1 MPQES
6 KFIKAWLAIIAILGW
21 FALAA
26 QFYININS
34 KAAPLPEIITRYF
47 SYFTLDTNIIVALCC
62 SFLLLSPASG
72 LGRFFSRPSTQTAIS
87 IYILIVG
94 IVYNVILRFL
104 WAPQGLQKLVDELLH
119 SVIPLL
125 FVAYWFLFAARQPLQ
140 WKQVFP
146 WLIYPFVYAV
156 FVLIRGSFSGFFPYP
171 FIDISKLGLNRALIN
186 AVGLT
191 GVFLV
196 TSLVFV
202 AISKWMG
209 RGKET
214 PAQKT
219 TAL

>member
-1 MPQES
+1 MPQQS
-6 KFIKAWLAIIAILGW
+6 KFIKAWLAIIALLGW

-26 QFYININS
+26 QFYINFNS
-34 KAAPLPEIITRYF
+34 KAAPVPEIITRYF
-47 SYFTLDTNIIVALCC
+47 SYFTIDSNIIVALCC

-72 LGRFFSRPSTQTAIS
+72 LSRFFSRPSTQTAIS

-94 IVYNVILRFL
+94 IIYNVILRFL

-125 FVAYWFLFAARQPLQ
+125 FVAYWFLFAARRPLQ
-140 WKQVFP
+140 WKQVLP

-171 FIDISKLGLNRALIN
+171 FIDINKLGLNRALIN
-186 AVGLT
+186 AAGLT
-191 GVFLV
+191 LVFLV

-202 AISKWMG
+202 ALSKWMG
-209 RGKET
+209 RGKEM
-214 PAQKT
+214 PN
-219 TAL
+219 